1 MPGCFSPVFYY
12 GRISGG
18 ILCRSVPSGKK
29 EAGVILCGSAFLS
42 LWFAALSLP
51 ARNTRFIVVCGIII
65 ARQEYKIYQVNKELE
80 ATNQRVEELKKDKAE
95 LEAEK
100 KRLDDLKY
108 IEKLAREDHN
118 MVGKDEVPLFIVD
131 DKENGA
137 EQKNKDA
144 ESKNR

>member
-1 MPGCFSPVFYY
+1 M
-12 GRISGG
+12 
-18 ILCRSVPSGKK
+18 
-29 EAGVILCGSAFLS
+29 
-42 LWFAALSLP
+42 
-51 ARNTRFIVVCGIII
+51 
-65 ARQEYKIYQVNKELE
+65 
-80 ATNQRVEELKKDKAE
+80 
-95 LEAEK
+95 
-100 KRLDDLKY
+100 KY

>member
-1 MPGCFSPVFYY
+1 MPERSRTKKKKRHYFMLICL
-12 GRISGG
+12 I
-18 ILCRSVPSGKK
+18 IL
-29 EAGVILCGSAFLS
+29 AICGF
-42 LWFAALSLP
+42 
-51 ARNTRFIVVCGIII
+51 II

-80 ATNQRVEELKKDKAE
+80 ATTQRVENLKKDKAE

-131 DKENGA
+131 EKEN
-137 EQKNKDA
+137 KDPDK
-144 ESKNR
+144 KNR

>member
-1 MPGCFSPVFYY
+1 MPQRTV
-12 GRISGG
+12 RKK
-18 ILCRSVPSGKK
+18 RSRRD
-29 EAGVILCGSAFLS
+29 FM
-42 LWFAALSLP
+42 WFCL
-51 ARNTRFIVVCGIII
+51 FVIVVCGIII

-100 KRLDDLKY
+100 KRLYDLKY

>member
-1 MPGCFSPVFYY
+1 MPRPGTKKRSRHDFLWICLF
-12 GRISGG
+12 
-18 ILCRSVPSGKK
+18 IL
-29 EAGVILCGSAFLS
+29 AICGF
-42 LWFAALSLP
+42 
-51 ARNTRFIVVCGIII
+51 II

-80 ATNQRVEELKKDKAE
+80 ATTQRVENLKKDKAE

-131 DKENGA
+131 EKENTGA
-137 EQKNKDA
+137 ET
-144 ESKNR
+144 KNR

>member
-1 MPGCFSPVFYY
+1 M
-12 GRISGG
+12 
-18 ILCRSVPSGKK
+18 
-29 EAGVILCGSAFLS
+29 ILCGSAFLS

-51 ARNTRFIVVCGIII
+51 ARNT
-65 ARQEYKIYQVNKELE
+65 
-80 ATNQRVEELKKDKAE
+80 
-95 LEAEK
+95 

>member
-1 MPGCFSPVFYY
+1 MPQRTV
-12 GRISGG
+12 RKK
-18 ILCRSVPSGKK
+18 RSRRD
-29 EAGVILCGSAFLS
+29 FM
-42 LWFAALSLP
+42 WFCL
-51 ARNTRFIVVCGIII
+51 FVIVVCGIII
-65 ARQEYKIYQVNKELE
+65 ARQE
-80 ATNQRVEELKKDKAE
+80 
-95 LEAEK
+95 EK

>member
-1 MPGCFSPVFYY
+1 MWFCLFVLVV
-12 GRISGG
+12 GG
-18 ILCRSVPSGKK
+18 M
-29 EAGVILCGSAFLS
+29 
-42 LWFAALSLP
+42 
-51 ARNTRFIVVCGIII
+51 II

>member
-1 MPGCFSPVFYY
+1 M
-12 GRISGG
+12 
-18 ILCRSVPSGKK
+18 
-29 EAGVILCGSAFLS
+29 
-42 LWFAALSLP
+42 
-51 ARNTRFIVVCGIII
+51 VCGIII

-100 KRLDDLKY
+100 KRLYDLKY

-137 EQKNKDA
+137 EQKNKDGGT
-144 ESKNR
+144 EKQRR

>member
-51 ARNTRFIVVCGIII
+51 ARNTRF
-65 ARQEYKIYQVNKELE
+65 
-80 ATNQRVEELKKDKAE
+80 TNQRVEELKKDKAE

>member
-1 MPGCFSPVFYY
+1 MPQRTV
-12 GRISGG
+12 RKK
-18 ILCRSVPSGKK
+18 RSRRD
-29 EAGVILCGSAFLS
+29 FM
-42 LWFAALSLP
+42 WFCI
-51 ARNTRFIVVCGIII
+51 FVIVVCGIII

-108 IEKLAREDHN
+108 IEKLARE
-118 MVGKDEVPLFIVD
+118 IVD

>member
-1 MPGCFSPVFYY
+1 M
-12 GRISGG
+12 
-18 ILCRSVPSGKK
+18 
-29 EAGVILCGSAFLS
+29 
-42 LWFAALSLP
+42 
-51 ARNTRFIVVCGIII
+51 
-65 ARQEYKIYQVNKELE
+65 
-80 ATNQRVEELKKDKAE
+80 EELKKDKAE

>member
-1 MPGCFSPVFYY
+1 MPQRTV
-12 GRISGG
+12 RKK
-18 ILCRSVPSGKK
+18 RSRRD
-29 EAGVILCGSAFLS
+29 FM
-42 LWFAALSLP
+42 WFCI
-51 ARNTRFIVVCGIII
+51 FVIVVCSIII

>member
-1 MPGCFSPVFYY
+1 M
-12 GRISGG
+12 
-18 ILCRSVPSGKK
+18 
-29 EAGVILCGSAFLS
+29 ILCGSAFLS

-51 ARNTRFIVVCGIII
+51 ARNTRFI
-65 ARQEYKIYQVNKELE
+65 RS
-80 ATNQRVEELKKDKAE
+80 T
-95 LEAEK
+95 K